1 MVSWTGLS
9 RRALSILTLMTLVVV
24 TGMMFARSSAP
35 LQQKPAT
42 KTLIVKMAKGLPLEQ
57 AQAAVSRSGGTPKGS
72 IPKLDLQVV
81 EVPAYAAD
89 AITKSLTG
97 DAAVLRVEESLT
109 RKWQGVPSDPYYA
122 NQWAL
127 PKVAWDQVYG
137 NVSPQF
143 LTNVAIL
150 DTGVDA
156 SHPDLIGSIGPGT
169 SIIDDSNGVTDA
181 NGHGTWLAGI
191 VAARTNNLLGVA
203 GVAFDHVQIMP
214 VKVLDADGLGQD
226 SDIIAGVVWA
236 ADNGASVILMAFSN
250 PGFSQSLQ
258 DAIDYAWSKNVVL
271 VAAAGNDGSN
281 TPTFPAGDKGVMGI
295 SATDQNDNLA
305 ATSNYG
311 SSVFLA
317 APGVNIL
324 GTYTGQSYVTW
335 SGTSASAAMVAGS
348 AALMR
353 AVDPTLA
360 NGVVVNRIAR

>member
-1 MVSWTGLS
+1 
-9 RRALSILTLMTLVVV
+9 MTLVVV

-42 KTLIVKMAKGLPLEQ
+42 KTLIVKLAKGLPLEQ

-156 SHPDLIGSIGPGT
+156 AHPDLIGSIGPGT

-191 VAARTNNLLGVA
+191 VAARTDNLQGIA
-203 GVAFDHVQIMP
+203 GVAYDHVQIMP
-214 VKVLDADGLGQD
+214 VKVLNPTGLGQD
-226 SDIIAGVVWA
+226 SDIVQGVMWA
-236 ADNGASVILMAFSN
+236 ADNGASVILMAFSAT
-250 PGFSQSLQ
+250 GFSDALQ
-258 DAIDYAWSKNVVL
+258 DAIDYAWVHNVVL
-271 VAAAGNDGSN
+271 VAAAGNEAGN
-281 TPTFPAGDKGVMGI
+281 TATFPAGDRGVIGV
-295 SATDQNDNLA
+295 SATDQNDNIDPSSTIGA
-305 ATSNYG
+305 
-311 SSVFLA
+311 SVFLA

-324 GTYTGQSYVTW
+324 GTYTNGCYVCW
-335 SGTSASAAMVAGS
+335 SGTSASAAIVSG
-348 AALMR
+348 R
-353 AVDPTLA
+353 A
-360 NGVVVNRIAR
+360 